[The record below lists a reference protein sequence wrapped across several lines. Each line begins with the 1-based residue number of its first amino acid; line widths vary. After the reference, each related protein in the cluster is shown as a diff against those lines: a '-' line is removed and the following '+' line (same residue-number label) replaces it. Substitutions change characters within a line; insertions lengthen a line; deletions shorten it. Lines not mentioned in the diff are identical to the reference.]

1 MALSAILRALKEN
14 PDDLTPLAQA
24 IELAEELEGTIS
36 AQTEQ
41 IGKLQE
47 NYRKAIA
54 MIPVLDPEPEP
65 EPDPA
70 AKTTIGDAVEAL
82 KNYMK
87 EEI

>member
-1 MALSAILRALKEN
+1 MTLSAILRALKEN
-14 PDDLTPLAQA
+14 PEDLTPLAKA
-24 IELAEELEGTIS
+24 IELAEELEETI
-36 AQTEQ
+36 ATQVEQ

-65 EPDPA
+65 EEATPEI
-70 AKTTIGDAVEAL
+70 TIDDAVNAL

-87 EEI
+87 EEL

>member
-1 MALSAILRALKEN
+1 LTLSAILRALKEN
-14 PDDLTPLAQA
+14 PEDLTPLAQA
-24 IELAEELEGTIS
+24 IELAEELEGTI
-36 AQTEQ
+36 ATQTEQ

-65 EPDPA
+65 EKATPPEI
-70 AKTTIGDAVEAL
+70 TIDDAVNAL

-87 EEI
+87 EEL